1 MLGSAARCGIL
12 LPILLASVSL
22 CGSPES
28 DGESAIEISAN
39 ELQRAFLDD
48 DRAARRRF
56 EGKDLLIEG
65 EVARA
70 EARFRGTTMQGEV
83 EVPARI
89 AFRSA
94 FDSLPGGLDQVEVEG
109 HFDAPEALD
118 PWTLDP
124 RIRIGETL
132 RVACDEAQLRWSD
145 PGLYVSE
152 CRLAGS

>member
-1 MLGSAARCGIL
+1 MLGSAARWGIP
-12 LPILLASVSL
+12 LPVLLASISV

-28 DGESAIEISAN
+28 DDRSAIEISAD

-48 DRAARRRF
+48 DRAARIRF
-56 EGKDLLIEG
+56 QGKDLLIEG

-89 AFRSA
+89 AFRTA
-94 FDSLPGGLDQVEVEG
+94 LDSMPGDLDRVQVEG
-109 HFDAPEALD
+109 AFDAPEALD